1 MTKRFVNE
9 KTLATVDRLGK
20 VAADCELSLPTFAIA
35 WTLTRDFVGSTI
47 VGATKLE
54 QLDDVLRASDAKIPE
69 NALAAVDQITREIAY
84 PMG

>member
-1 MTKRFVNE
+1 MCDPHSLVS
-9 KTLATVDRLGK
+9 VDLHSR
-20 VAADCELSLPTFAIA
+20 A

-69 NALAAVDQITREIAY
+69 NALAAVDEITREILY